1 MELSSA
7 GSNLGSVMDSLL
19 RMALVFNEH
28 LFAHKLS
35 NPMEVRQ
42 LVPLRLNMQI
52 MRKRQEKTYMISE
65 DHILIQEINQTINN
79 EL

>member
-28 LFAHKLS
+28 LFAHKLN

-52 MRKRQEKTYMISE
+52 LEKLKKTLNMNVES
-65 DHILIQEINQTINN
+65 LAQ
-79 EL
+79 